1 MNTPKIYLNE
11 NLSWRIARALREYG
25 YDVVNSYKL
34 RMNTEEDDI
43 QFSFAIAHQRAVLTN
58 NIRDFVNLHK

>member
-1 MNTPKIYLNE
+1 M
-11 NLSWRIARALREYG
+11 SWRIARALREYG